1 MKMKKLLSTGLALLL
16 TTAMLAGCGGST
28 QTASTDSAETGGSAA
43 ASEEASAADTAAETT
58 AQETG
63 SGEVVTLKWYM
74 SINPVAADTDKVIE
88 KLNEYTRDKIGV
100 EIDYTVIANPD
111 YKEKM
116 PTLINSGDY
125 FDICFTANWTTNY
138 TQFAGRGAFLD
149 ITELL
154 PQYAPETWEFIPEE
168 LWTAAS
174 IDGSIY
180 GVPSY
185 KEMGW
190 QSGFFVNSDM
200 AEEYGIDLST
210 VKTLEDYT
218 EVLKT
223 VKDKSTAAGE
233 SVIGVS
239 GMSFNLTTPYES
251 LTGTPTLPGASPVS
265 AYGNFAGE
273 AEVFNQYASQ
283 DYMDYCSLV
292 RDWYNNGY
300 LSADP
305 VNYDSDT
312 ANRDNDFANGK
323 LFSYVISYAPGA
335 AEAEEAKTG
344 HGVTF
349 VPLMDPLFET
359 RNAMGGLLAISSASE
374 YPEKALE
381 FINLL
386 NTDEYV
392 GTLIRHGIEGEHY
405 TAVGDTQVDRTMGGT
420 LDPADNG
427 YDYTYGWQFGTP
439 FNQKWDISY
448 PENIEDLFM
457 EYNESAVAAPH
468 NGFTFD
474 TTPVEAEIAALTSTV
489 EEYSKALESGM
500 VDPAENVPKFL
511 QALEDN
517 GVQILMD
524 EIQTQLD
531 AWGGSAAE

>member
-63 SGEVVTLKWYM
+63 SDEVVTLKWYM

-223 VKDKSTAAGE
+223 VKEKSTAAGW
-233 SVIGVS
+233 
-239 GMSFNLTTPYES
+239 F
-251 LTGTPTLPGASPVS
+251 
-265 AYGNFAGE
+265 
-273 AEVFNQYASQ
+273 
-283 DYMDYCSLV
+283 
-292 RDWYNNGY
+292 
-300 LSADP
+300 
-305 VNYDSDT
+305 
-312 ANRDNDFANGK
+312 
-323 LFSYVISYAPGA
+323 
-335 AEAEEAKTG
+335 
-344 HGVTF
+344 
-349 VPLMDPLFET
+349 
-359 RNAMGGLLAISSASE
+359 
-374 YPEKALE
+374 
-381 FINLL
+381 
-386 NTDEYV
+386 
-392 GTLIRHGIEGEHY
+392 
-405 TAVGDTQVDRTMGGT
+405 
-420 LDPADNG
+420 
-427 YDYTYGWQFGTP
+427 
-439 FNQKWDISY
+439 
-448 PENIEDLFM
+448 
-457 EYNESAVAAPH
+457 
-468 NGFTFD
+468 
-474 TTPVEAEIAALTSTV
+474 
-489 EEYSKALESGM
+489 
-500 VDPAENVPKFL
+500 
-511 QALEDN
+511 
-517 GVQILMD
+517 
-524 EIQTQLD
+524 
-531 AWGGSAAE
+531 